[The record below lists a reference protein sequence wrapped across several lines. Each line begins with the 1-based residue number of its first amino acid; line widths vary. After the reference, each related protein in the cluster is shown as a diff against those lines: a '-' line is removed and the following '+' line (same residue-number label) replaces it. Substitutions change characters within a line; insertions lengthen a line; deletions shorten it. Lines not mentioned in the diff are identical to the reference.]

1 MSTTLN
7 IPNCDVAI
15 LARIIQPERGDLS
28 LAAARSMLKFDFVKS
43 DHERMHALLQE
54 SHAGMLTNAEQAEID
69 DYERV
74 GHLLDMI
81 HAKARNTLKKHANGR
96 GA

>member
-15 LARIIQPERGDLS
+15 LAGIIQPERGE
-28 LAAARSMLKFDFVKS
+28 LALTAARAILKFDFDQS
-43 DHERMHALLQE
+43 DRDRMHALSQKAQ
-54 SHAGMLTNAEQAEID
+54 SGKLTEDEQAEID

-74 GHLLDMI
+74 GHLLGMMRS
-81 HAKARNTLKKHANGR
+81 KARKALKKHANGR
-96 GA
+96 